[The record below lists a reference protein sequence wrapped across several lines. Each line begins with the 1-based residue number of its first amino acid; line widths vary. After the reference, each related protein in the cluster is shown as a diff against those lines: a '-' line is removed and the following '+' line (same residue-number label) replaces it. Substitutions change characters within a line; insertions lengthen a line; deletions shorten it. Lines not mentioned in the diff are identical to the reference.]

1 MKLVRLVFQQYR
13 WPLAMVLLLS
23 ISSGLLSVGVIAFVN
38 QRMISTHDGLGTALW
53 QFGLMLVV
61 LLALA
66 SGASLSLTALGHRFV
81 YGLRRV
87 MVKRLLDTRIERIE
101 SIGGAK
107 IFASL
112 SSDIR
117 AVTMA
122 FVQLPDLI
130 YGSVLSVASFSY
142 LAWLSPSL
150 FITTLCWMAFTLGV
164 GWLLVGK
171 LNAHIR
177 ALRESEDKLYQSYQ
191 AVIDGRKELTLNRDR
206 ARRLYE
212 ETFDVAAQRYREH
225 FTLADRY
232 HGLASNWANIMVLG
246 TIGLA
251 FYLANGLGWAPTE
264 VAATYALTVLFMRT
278 PLVLAVAAIPA
289 QISGRVAL
297 DKVESLALAEHHDSF
312 EVAPS
317 HIVGHWQTLELRD
330 VEYHYPAQGDEPG
343 FDVGPVNLTLRR
355 GETVFLM
362 GGNGSGKSS
371 LARLLSGLYRPS
383 AGSILI
389 DGQVIGSGDW
399 LAYRHLFASVFTDFH
414 LFSQL
419 LGNDGQDAEAVHIDH
434 WLDQLHMKHKV
445 QIGDGHLLDTR
456 FSQGQ
461 RKRLALLLAL
471 LEQRDILLLDEWAAD
486 QDPLFRRFFYRELLP
501 IFKKAGITVFAI
513 SHDDQYFDLAD
524 RLVKMES
531 GQLSELQGDRR
542 DNASRDAVEEIGGAY
557 TMKTVK
563 AL

>member
-1 MKLVRLVFQQYR
+1 MKLIRLVFQQYR
-13 WPLAMVLLLS
+13 WPLALVMLLS

-38 QRMISTHDGLGTALW
+38 QRMISVHEGLGTALW
-53 QFGLMLVV
+53 QFGLMLML

-66 SGASLSLTALGHRFV
+66 SGAQLSLTALGHRFV

-87 MVKRLLDTRIERIE
+87 MVKRLLDTDIERVE
-101 SIGGAK
+101 AIGGAK

-117 AVTMA
+117 SVTMA

-130 YGSVLSVASFSY
+130 YGSVLSVAAFSY

-150 FITTLCWMAFTLGV
+150 FATTLCWMAFTLGI
-164 GWLLVGK
+164 GWLLVGR
-171 LNAHIR
+171 LNAQLR
-177 ALRESEDKLYQSYQ
+177 LLRESEDKLYQSYQ
-191 AVIDGRKELTLNRDR
+191 GVIDGRKELTLNRDR
-206 ARRLYE
+206 ARRLFE
-212 ETFDVAAQRYREH
+212 ETFDASARKYRDH
-225 FTLADRY
+225 ITLADRY
-232 HGLASNWANIMVLG
+232 HGIASNWANIMVLG

-289 QISGRVAL
+289 QIAGRVAL
-297 DKVESLALAEHHDSF
+297 DKVESLALAAHQESF
-312 EVAPS
+312 AVAPS
-317 HIVGHWQTLELRD
+317 HIAGHWQTLELRE
-330 VEYHYPAQGDEPG
+330 VKYHYPAQGDEPG
-343 FDVGPVNLTLRR
+343 FDVGPVNLTLTR

-383 AGSILI
+383 AGAILL
-389 DGQVIGSGDW
+389 DGQVISASDW
-399 LAYRHLFASVFTDFH
+399 PAYRHLFASVFTDFH

-419 LGNDGQDAEAVHIDH
+419 LGPEGQTSEATHIDH
-434 WLDQLHMKHKV
+434 WLDQLHMRHKAR
-445 QIGDGHLLDTR
+445 IGDGHLLDTR

-471 LEQRDILLLDEWAAD
+471 LEKRDILLLDEWAAD

-501 IFKKAGITVFAI
+501 MFKQAGITVFAI

-531 GQLSELQGDRR
+531 GQLSELQGARR

-557 TMKTVK
+557 HPRPTAV
-563 AL
+563 L

>member
-13 WPLAMVLLLS
+13 WPLALVLLLS

-38 QRMISTHDGLGTALW
+38 QRMITVHEGLGTALW
-53 QFGLMLVV
+53 QFGLMLAL

-66 SGASLSLTALGHRFV
+66 SGAQLSLTALGHRFV
-81 YGLRRV
+81 HGLRRV
-87 MVKRLLDTRIERIE
+87 MVKRLLDTDIERIE
-101 SIGGAK
+101 AIGGAK

-117 AVTMA
+117 SVTMA

-130 YGSVLSVASFSY
+130 YGSVLSIAAFSY
-142 LAWLSPSL
+142 LAWLSPAL
-150 FITTLCWMAFTLGV
+150 FATTLGWMSFTLAV
-164 GWLLVGK
+164 GWLLVGR
-171 LNAHIR
+171 LNNHIR
-177 ALRESEDKLYQSYQ
+177 QLRESEDKLYQSYQ
-191 AVIDGRKELTLNRDR
+191 AVIDGRKELALNRDR

-212 ETFDVAAQRYREH
+212 EGFDAAALRYREH
-225 FTLADRY
+225 FTMADRY
-232 HGLASNWANIMVLG
+232 NGLASNWANIMVLG

-251 FYLANGLGWAPTE
+251 FYLANGLGWASTE
-264 VAATYALTVLFMRT
+264 VAATYALTILFLRT

-289 QISGRVAL
+289 QVSGRIAL
-297 DKVESLALAEHHDSF
+297 DKVESLALAAHHQSF

-317 HIVGHWQTLELRD
+317 HICGHWQTLELRG
-330 VEYHYPAQGDEPG
+330 VEYHYPGQGDEPG
-343 FDVGPVNLTLRR
+343 FDVGPLDLVLRR

-383 AGSILI
+383 AGEILV
-389 DGQVIGSGDW
+389 DGKPIGADDW
-399 LAYRHLFASVFTDFH
+399 LAYRKLFASVFTDFH

-419 LGNDGQDAEAVHIDH
+419 LGPDGRDSEPARTEG
-434 WLDQLHMKHKV
+434 WLERLHMRHKV
-445 QIGDGHLLDTR
+445 RFGDGHLLDTR

-501 IFKKAGITVFAI
+501 QFKQAGLTVFAI

-524 RLVKMES
+524 RLLKMES
-531 GQLSELQGDRR
+531 GQLSELQGTRR

-557 TMKTVK
+557 QGR
-563 AL
+563 AFSLS

>member
-23 ISSGLLSVGVIAFVN
+23 VSSGLLSVGVIAFVN
-38 QRMISTHDGLGTALW
+38 QRMISTHEGLGTALW
-53 QFGLMLVV
+53 QFGL
-61 LLALA
+61 LLLLLLTLA
-66 SGASLSLTALGHRFV
+66 SAASLSLTALGHRFV

-87 MVKRLLDTRIERIE
+87 MVKRLLDTDIERIE

-107 IFASL
+107 IYASL

-117 AVTMA
+117 GVTMA

-130 YGSVLSVASFSY
+130 YGSVLSVAAFSY

-150 FITTLCWMAFTLGV
+150 FAATLSWMSFTLGI

-177 ALRESEDKLYQSYQ
+177 GLRESEDKLYQSYQ

-212 ETFDVAAQRYREH
+212 ETFDVSAQRYREH

-289 QISGRVAL
+289 QITGRVAL
-297 DKVESLALAEHHDSF
+297 DKVESLALAAHNASF

-317 HIVGHWQTLELRD
+317 HIAGHWQTLELRD

-343 FDVGPVNLTLRR
+343 FDVGPLNLTLRR
-355 GETVFLM
+355 GETVFMM

-371 LARLLSGLYRPS
+371 FARLFSGLYRPS
-383 AGSILI
+383 AGTILI
-389 DGQVIGSGDW
+389 DGQVIAHEDW
-399 LAYRHLFASVFTDFH
+399 LAYRQLFASVFTDFH

-419 LGNDGQDAEAVHIDH
+419 LGPDGSDADTAPIEH
-434 WLDQLHMKHKV
+434 WLDQLHMRHKV
-445 QIGDGHLLDTR
+445 QIGNGHLLDTR

-461 RKRLALLLAL
+461 RKRLALLLAV
-471 LEQRDILLLDEWAAD
+471 LEKRDILLLDEWAAD
-486 QDPLFRRFFYRELLP
+486 QDPLFRRFFYREMLP
-501 IFKKAGITVFAI
+501 MLKDAGLTVVAI

-524 RLVKMES
+524 RLLKMES
-531 GQLSELQGDRR
+531 GQLSELHGERR
-542 DNASRDAVEEIGGAY
+542 DNASRDAVHEIGGAY
-557 TMKTVK
+557 QANTVE

>member
-1 MKLVRLVFQQYR
+1 MKLIRLVFQQYR
-13 WPLAMVLLLS
+13 WPLALVMLLS

-38 QRMISTHDGLGTALW
+38 QRMISVHEGLGTALW
-53 QFGLMLVV
+53 QFGLMLML

-66 SGASLSLTALGHRFV
+66 SGAQLSLTALGHRFV

-87 MVKRLLDTRIERIE
+87 MVKRLLDTDIERVE
-101 SIGGAK
+101 AIGGAK

-117 AVTMA
+117 SVTMA

-130 YGSVLSVASFSY
+130 YGSVLSVAAFSY

-150 FITTLCWMAFTLGV
+150 FATTLCWMAFTLGI
-164 GWLLVGK
+164 GWLLVGR
-171 LNAHIR
+171 LNAQLR
-177 ALRESEDKLYQSYQ
+177 LLRESEDKLYQSYQ
-191 AVIDGRKELTLNRDR
+191 GVIDGRKELTLNRDR
-206 ARRLYE
+206 ARRLFE
-212 ETFDVAAQRYREH
+212 ETFDASARQYRDH
-225 FTLADRY
+225 ITLADRY
-232 HGLASNWANIMVLG
+232 HGIASNWANIMVLG

-289 QISGRVAL
+289 QIAGRVAL
-297 DKVESLALAEHHDSF
+297 DKVESLALAAHQESF
-312 EVAPS
+312 AVAPS
-317 HIVGHWQTLELRD
+317 HIAGHWQTLELRD

-343 FDVGPVNLTLRR
+343 FDVGPVNLTLKR

-383 AGSILI
+383 AGAILI
-389 DGQVIGSGDW
+389 DGQLITSADW
-399 LAYRHLFASVFTDFH
+399 PAYRHLFASVFTDFH

-419 LGNDGQDAEAVHIDH
+419 LGPQGETSESAHTEH
-434 WLDQLHMKHKV
+434 WLDQLHMRHKV
-445 QIGDGHLLDTR
+445 RIGDGHLLDTR

-471 LEQRDILLLDEWAAD
+471 LEKRDILLLDEWAAD

-501 IFKKAGITVFAI
+501 MFKAAGVTVFAI

-531 GQLSELQGDRR
+531 GQLSELQGSRR

-557 TMKTVK
+557 QARPTAVS
-563 AL
+563 